1 MRRTGLAAQ
10 APSAGL
16 GSSELGPSWL
26 GLACLLAF
34 GVGCGG
40 ASPLM
45 HPAHVLSEGKVSVG
59 AGAAGQIT
67 ALERAQPV
75 RDDKSG
81 PVLEEY
87 AVSPGLSPWASGR
100 VGITGDNEA
109 GITYAGRAFRVDF
122 RHAFQLDP
130 VYLSLGLGGSGVV
143 PRPKGGGDD
152 LGSAYGGGGDVPILI
167 GWKSTAEL
175 YSVWAG
181 ARGGFEILSGNAL
194 ESEVIQGGREDVFM
208 PFSGN
213 HYFVGGLVGTKL
225 GFRNLHV
232 ALEVDV
238 LYHFGNGTFG
248 QNQEKEA
255 SVEQLTI
262 SPGSALILT
271 F

>member
-1 MRRTGLAAQ
+1 MSLPLGDGCAAISPPWP
-10 APSAGL
+10 PSAVLRGV
-16 GSSELGPSWL
+16 
-26 GLACLLAF
+26 ALLTCAAA
-34 GVGCGG
+34 VAGCGG

-45 HPAHVLSEGKVSVG
+45 HPAHVLGEGKVSVG
-59 AGAAGQIT
+59 AGAAGQIA

-75 RDDKSG
+75 RDDKSA

-87 AVSPGLSPWASGR
+87 AVSPGISPWASGR
-100 VGITGDNEA
+100 VGIAGDNEA

-122 RHAFQLDP
+122 RHAFALDE
-130 VYLSLGLGGSGVV
+130 VDLSLGIAGSGVV
-143 PRPKGGGDD
+143 PRAKGGGDD
-152 LGSAYGGGGDVPILI
+152 LGSAYGGGGDIPILI

-181 ARGGFEILSGNAL
+181 PRVGFEILSGSAL
-194 ESEVIQGGREDVFM
+194 ESEILQGGRTDVFL
-208 PFSGN
+208 PFEGK
-213 HYFVGGLVGTKL
+213 HFYVGGLVGTKV

-238 LYHFGNGTFG
+238 LYHFGDGTFG
-248 QNQEKEA
+248 ESQEHEA
-255 SVEQLTI
+255 SVQQLTI

>member
-1 MRRTGLAAQ
+1 MRPPEPVGRAGLA
-10 APSAGL
+10 GL
-16 GSSELGPSWL
+16 TIACS
-26 GLACLLAF
+26 LAI
-34 GVGCGG
+34 GCGG

-45 HPAHVLSEGKVSVG
+45 HPAHVLPEGKVSVG
-59 AGAAGQIT
+59 AGAAGQIA

-75 RDDKSG
+75 RDDKSA
-81 PVLEEY
+81 PVIEEY

-122 RHAFQLDP
+122 RHAFNLDP
-130 VYLSLGLGGSGVV
+130 VYLSLGAAGSGVV
-143 PRPKGGGDD
+143 PRAKGGGDD
-152 LGSAYGGGGDVPILI
+152 LGSAYGGGGDVPILV
-167 GWKSTAEL
+167 GWKSTADL

-181 ARGGFEILSGNAL
+181 ARGGFEILNGSAL
-194 ESEVIQGGREDVFM
+194 ESEIIQGGRTDVFL
-208 PFSGN
+208 PFAGK
-213 HYFVGGLVGTKL
+213 HFFVGGLVGTKV

-238 LYHFGNGTFG
+238 LYHFGDGTFG
-248 QNQEKEA
+248 ENEEHEA
-255 SVEQLTI
+255 SVQQLTI